1 MVVPT
6 ERGAGFMHRLA
17 GIACG
22 IVAGGGVLIA
32 VAGMFR
38 FSLGW
43 IVAGAGLYVLGGALG
58 ERFRKG
64 RAKR

>member
-1 MVVPT
+1 
-6 ERGAGFMHRLA
+6 MHRLA